1 MSGLNDQSIFIRCMQ
16 TQLRALHLCSS
27 VEEAYALSEAISCP
41 DEFEASLDYL
51 ENVVHSFRDY
61 FADELS
67 ENDIRSAVRAAAID
81 CWGENA
87 PKIASLGEDDTKE
100 SSYASEGSEKDSF
113 NASQLDSDDD
123 GELIGEGE
131 CELCERTI
139 KLTRHHLIP
148 KSTWPRMKKKLWHAA
163 SAIESFYSESDVD
176 KQNHLRE
183 NLQKTLGMGN
193 ITDLPTTIT
202 NASLRNYLSRV
213 CSVCRQ
219 CHSAIHS
226 IHPEWELATEFNTIE
241 RLLECHKVRK
251 FAKWANKQRP
261 GKYSLR

>member
-1 MSGLNDQSIFIRCMQ
+1 MSGVNDDQSTFIRCML
-16 TQLRALHLCSS
+16 TQLSVLHLCSS
-27 VEEAYALSEAISCP
+27 EEEANALSEVISCQ
-41 DEFEASLDYL
+41 DTFEASVNYL
-51 ENVVHSFRDY
+51 EKVVHSFREY

-67 ENDIRSAVRAAAID
+67 ENDIRSAVRAAAIG

-87 PKIASLGEDDTKE
+87 PQISIDEDDTKK
-100 SSYASEGSEKDSF
+100 SSYASEGSEKDSL

-148 KSTWPRMKKKLWHAA
+148 KSTWPRMKKKLWRAA
-163 SAIESFYSESDVD
+163 SAIESFYSETDVD
-176 KQNHLRE
+176 KQNYLRE
-183 NLQKTLGMGN
+183 NLQNTLGMGN
-193 ITDLPTTIT
+193 ITDLPSTIT

-226 IHPEWELATEFNTIE
+226 INPEWELATEFNTIE
-241 RLLECHKVRK
+241 RLLESHKIRK

-261 GKYSLR
+261 GKYSIR